1 MKSAEEIQDLLF
13 ERLTE
18 DQKNAVRSEHRQVLV
33 VAGAGS
39 GKTEVIAR
47 RIAWWV
53 GVEGVP
59 RDHIVAF
66 TFTEKAAQEMKFR
79 IRTWIQKI
87 SLPGENVTLGGMYV
101 GTIHGFCLLKLREL
115 WPDDFHNYEI
125 LDETG
130 SAALI
135 HRGFYG
141 VLGLGGL
148 KAALQAGDFD
158 TIRQFQEAYDI
169 LQEYNLFNVQ
179 LPAGDPPIALGA
191 AERDWCE
198 QAVLLTDVGNTER
211 ARAFALSAARYYA
224 YLKCRRFLDFS
235 TSQSEF
241 VRRLT
246 ADHAAIT
253 KIRETISHLVV
264 DELQDVNGV
273 QFDLIQNIIGDT
285 GKLTAVGDHRQAIYQ
300 FRGGRV
306 DIIGDM
312 WQDINNAADGEVID
326 LQDNFRSTA
335 RIINLANQWAGTIG
349 QVGNMATPAMT
360 HGNAERVDFD
370 QSHVGSKRFATRQEE
385 AAWIAATINQM
396 VVDDHGARH
405 NQWHN
410 EDRGISLSD
419 IAILLRSSTDA
430 RLYMQTLEANNIPA
444 IFRAGPD
451 LFSQPEVLLIISAY
465 AVAAGIQVFFGSGWN
480 PKSLPARIRNT
491 LNCNP
496 IPEEVL
502 RASCIA
508 LRNAGLHL
516 DDDLEDRLLR
526 AVTYMHQRMAD
537 GISFGAGEVASFHS
551 TDLKNFLRSRN
562 ELRRVFH
569 QKIYHMLLEEIGVN
583 NWDTDDGRGTTALF
597 HLGAFSKM
605 LTSIETPG
613 WTSVRD
619 FHYQVIALLQHGSES
634 GKTDEA
640 PLLVPP
646 DAVTITTIHSAKGLE
661 FPVVFLADVCSRRFP
676 SVLAGRQ
683 VQFPFSGQILTQIDV
698 AQLSDNRNNDS
709 ERRLMYVAVTRA
721 ERYLFITAS
730 GDSQSQFY
738 RTISGMV
745 NNVGGVVRSSL
756 EEYPVEI
763 ELIQTSYSRELRLS
777 TSFSDFRY
785 YLECPHDFYLRKV
798 LGFAPTID
806 QAFGYGKGVHN
817 LLRAVHTDP
826 TRWVELAGREGA
838 LEGEIQRLIDRGLF
852 YLRYTTGDPADNLR
866 NAGLRSVA
874 QYVRRYI
881 DELSRMRFEPEK
893 EFETLLEEEQ
903 VLISGAIDVIRLD
916 DPPRVTLVDFK
927 SGDADNANASGLDD
941 DQMRLQIAIYGHAA
955 QHELEYE
962 PEQGLIRY
970 LGEDD
975 DARAERQINLNEE
988 SIAEARQTALE
999 TAHSIKS
1006 RDFHRGPS
1014 ARNPHRCRSC
1024 DFKGFCGLQPA

>member
-1 MKSAEEIQDLLF
+1 MKSFDEIRELLLNG
-13 ERLTE
+13 LTV
-18 DQKNAVRSEHRQVLV
+18 DQQHAVMSDYRQVLV

-53 GVEGVP
+53 GIEGVP

-66 TFTEKAAQEMKFR
+66 TFTDKASQEMKFR
-79 IRTWIQKI
+79 IRSWIQKI
-87 SLPGENVTLGGMYV
+87 SSEEENVTLGGMYV

-115 WPDDFHNYEI
+115 WPDDYHNYEI

-135 HRGFYG
+135 HGGFYG

-179 LPAGDPPIALGA
+179 LPAGDPPIALGT
-191 AERDWCE
+191 AEHEWCE
-198 QAVLLTDVGNTER
+198 QVVLLTDVGDTAQ

-241 VRRLT
+241 ITRLT
-246 ADHAAIT
+246 ADHDAIT
-253 KIRETISHLVV
+253 KIRESISHLVV

-273 QFDLIQNIIGDT
+273 QYDIIQNIIGDT
-285 GKLTAVGDHRQAIYQ
+285 GELTAVGDHRQAIYQ

-306 DIIGDM
+306 DIIGNM
-312 WQDINNAADGEVID
+312 WQNISNAADGEVID
-326 LQDNFRSTA
+326 LQDNFRSTV
-335 RIINLANQWAGTIG
+335 RIINLANQWAQTIG
-349 QVGNMATPAMT
+349 QVGNMATPDMT
-360 HGNAERVDFD
+360 HGNVDRVDFD
-370 QSHVGSKRFATRQEE
+370 QSHVGAKRFATRQAE
-385 AAWIAATINQM
+385 AEWIAATINQL
-396 VVDDHGARH
+396 VNNDHGARH
-405 NQWHN
+405 DQWHDD
-410 EDRGISLSD
+410 DRGISLSD

-430 RLYMQTLEANNIPA
+430 RLYMQTLETHNIPA

-465 AVAAGIQVFFGSGWN
+465 SIAAGIQVFFGAGWN
-480 PKSLPARIRNT
+480 PKSLPARIQNT
-491 LNCNP
+491 LQCNP
-496 IPEEVL
+496 IPEDVL
-502 RASCIA
+502 LASCTA
-508 LRNAGLHL
+508 LRNAGL
-516 DDDLEDRLLR
+516 DIEDNLEERLLR
-526 AVTYMHQRMAD
+526 AATYLHRRMAD
-537 GISFGAGEVASFHS
+537 GLSFGPGEVAAFHS
-551 TDLKNFLRSRN
+551 TDLKNFLRSRG

-583 NWDTDDGRGTTALF
+583 NWDTDGGRGTTALF

-613 WTSVRD
+613 WTSVRG

-634 GKTDEA
+634 GKTDET

-661 FPVVFLADVCSRRFP
+661 FPVVFLADVCPKRFP
-676 SVLAGRQ
+676 SIFAKRSK
-683 VQFPFSGQILTQIDV
+683 QFPFAGQILNQIDV

-730 GDSQSQFY
+730 GNSQSQFFT
-738 RTISGMV
+738 TISGSV
-745 NNVGGVVRSSL
+745 NNVGGMVRSTL
-756 EEYPVEI
+756 EDYTVNF
-763 ELIQTSYSRELRLS
+763 ELIQTRYSRNLRLS

-826 TRWVELAGREGA
+826 RRWVELAGREGA

-852 YLRYTTGDPADNLR
+852 YLRYTTGDPAVNLR
-866 NAGLRSVA
+866 NAGLRAVA

-955 QHELEYE
+955 RHELEYE

-975 DARAERQINLNEE
+975 DERAEQQINLNEE

-999 TAHSIKS
+999 TAHAIKS

-1014 ARNPHRCRSC
+1014 DRNPHRCRTC
-1024 DFKGFCGLQPA
+1024 DFKGFCGLMPR